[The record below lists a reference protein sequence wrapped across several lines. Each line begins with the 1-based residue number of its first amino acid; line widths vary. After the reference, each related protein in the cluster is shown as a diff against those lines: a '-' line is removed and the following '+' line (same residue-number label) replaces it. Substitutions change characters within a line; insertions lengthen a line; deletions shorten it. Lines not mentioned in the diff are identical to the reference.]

1 MPSRLNWTSI
11 ESIGVDDV
19 LNIINVVVAGLVG
32 EKNVDTGVSAVKT
45 ELAESEVVDEV
56 VMSRLVV

>member
-1 MPSRLNWTSI
+1 M
-11 ESIGVDDV
+11 

>member
-1 MPSRLNWTSI
+1 LPSRLNWTSI

-45 ELAESEVVDEV
+45 ELADSGVVNV
-56 VMSRLVV
+56 VVISRLVV